1 MLILPIKRKWFDMIL
16 SGEKKE
22 EYRDIKPYYDTRL
35 LDAFGMIWVGDELI
49 RAPMPELQKNR
60 VQLVTFR
67 NGYGKDV
74 PTIWTECSLSAGY
87 GREEWGAA
95 WMFPEYVKIQDT
107 RTMVLV
113 VATLLIA
120 SIVLTVI
127 MMGVLILAA
136 LPGNGV
142 GIGIAMLITIIMALA
157 SGIIQ
162 LMAAVHF
169 VPGFEIH
176 GKLTYII
183 LALLMAVFSIEE
195 KKEA

>member
-16 SGEKKE
+16 PGEKKE

-35 LDAFGMIWVGDELI
+35 LD
-49 RAPMPELQKNR
+49 
-60 VQLVTFR
+60 
-67 NGYGKDV
+67 
-74 PTIWTECSLSAGY
+74 
-87 GREEWGAA
+87 
-95 WMFPEYVKIQDT
+95 
-107 RTMVLV
+107 
-113 VATLLIA
+113 
-120 SIVLTVI
+120 
-127 MMGVLILAA
+127 
-136 LPGNGV
+136 
-142 GIGIAMLITIIMALA
+142 A

>member
-35 LDAFGMIWVGDELI
+35 MDTFGMIWVGDELI
-49 RAPMPELQKNR
+49 RAPLPELQKNR
-60 VQLVTFR
+60 VQLV
-67 NGYGKDV
+67 
-74 PTIWTECSLSAGY
+74 
-87 GREEWGAA
+87 
-95 WMFPEYVKIQDT
+95 
-107 RTMVLV
+107 
-113 VATLLIA
+113 
-120 SIVLTVI
+120 
-127 MMGVLILAA
+127 A
-136 LPGNGV
+136 LPGNGA

>member
-35 LDAFGMIWVGDELI
+35 LDAFGMIWVGDE
-49 RAPMPELQKNR
+49 
-60 VQLVTFR
+60 
-67 NGYGKDV
+67 
-74 PTIWTECSLSAGY
+74 TI
-87 GREEWGAA
+87 
-95 WMFPEYVKIQDT
+95 
-107 RTMVLV
+107 
-113 VATLLIA
+113 LIA
-120 SIVLTVI
+120 SIILAVI

-136 LPGNGV
+136 LPGNGA

>member
-35 LDAFGMIWVGDELI
+35 MDAFGM
-49 RAPMPELQKNR
+49 
-60 VQLVTFR
+60 
-67 NGYGKDV
+67 
-74 PTIWTECSLSAGY
+74 
-87 GREEWGAA
+87 
-95 WMFPEYVKIQDT
+95 
-107 RTMVLV
+107 
-113 VATLLIA
+113 
-120 SIVLTVI
+120 
-127 MMGVLILAA
+127 
-136 LPGNGV
+136 
-142 GIGIAMLITIIMALA
+142 
-157 SGIIQ
+157 IQ

>member
-35 LDAFGMIWVGDELI
+35 MD
-49 RAPMPELQKNR
+49 
-60 VQLVTFR
+60 
-67 NGYGKDV
+67 
-74 PTIWTECSLSAGY
+74 
-87 GREEWGAA
+87 
-95 WMFPEYVKIQDT
+95 
-107 RTMVLV
+107 
-113 VATLLIA
+113 
-120 SIVLTVI
+120 
-127 MMGVLILAA
+127 
-136 LPGNGV
+136 
-142 GIGIAMLITIIMALA
+142 A